1 MANSNRVFVSPGV
14 YTSEKDLTFVA
25 QSVGVTTLGLSG
37 EALKG
42 PAFEPILIRNFDEFK
57 TYFGPTSPNKFSDG
71 NPKYEMG
78 YVAKSYLQE
87 SNQLFVTRVLGLTG
101 YVPKITYAIKTLG
114 GVSVNYTGGTTNIVD
129 PLSGTSTDISTCTF
143 IGDLSG
149 KVANDG
155 STVPDYAN
163 SLNVVDGTWFTIGLV
178 DGSETVSLNSSL
190 EVSGPIGTNNNNNW
204 YNTYFSI
211 DGLGD
216 VDGVYSYLFVFDA
229 TADGF
234 KITQFKYGA
243 EVNSDYDNIVV
254 LSLRSRGS
262 YQGQTL
268 NLELGL
274 STDVD
279 VT

>member
-42 PAFEPILIRNFDEFK
+42 PAFEPIIIRNFDEFK

-114 GVSVNYTGGTTNIVD
+114 GITVDLTGATTNSVEELTGAGLDI
-129 PLSGTSTDISTCTF
+129 TSYSSY
-143 IGDLSG
+143 GNLSG
-149 KVANDG
+149 KTAND
-155 STVPDYAN
+155 
-163 SLNVVDGTWFTIGLV
+163 
-178 DGSETVSLNSSL
+178 
-190 EVSGPIGTNNNNNW
+190 
-204 YNTYFSI
+204 
-211 DGLGD
+211 
-216 VDGVYSYLFVFDA
+216 
-229 TADGF
+229 
-234 KITQFKYGA
+234 
-243 EVNSDYDNIVV
+243 
-254 LSLRSRGS
+254 
-262 YQGQTL
+262 
-268 NLELGL
+268 
-274 STDVD
+274 
-279 VT
+279 